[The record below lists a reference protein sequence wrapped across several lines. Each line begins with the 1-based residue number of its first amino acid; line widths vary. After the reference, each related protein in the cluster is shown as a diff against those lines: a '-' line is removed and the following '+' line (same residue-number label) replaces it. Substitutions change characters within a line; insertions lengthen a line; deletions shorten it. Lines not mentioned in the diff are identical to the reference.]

1 MMGVSGAPPRCRA
14 WRACLSGAPGVS
26 GGRVARG
33 GREHERRWP
42 MPGVGRATPGARVVP
57 GPRAGRVSSAGSG
70 AHRSR
75 TAPDGNAE
83 AACGP
88 CRRGRR
94 ALAPARSRRHP
105 RLSRPTQP
113 RRRRREA
120 PTRRVGGWRRHDVIV
135 IRGGSSLRRRR
146 DRDGVGQRVGARRNF
161 CNLFT
166 RISGSPRPTSRVPG
180 QRRSRRA
187 CPRASRGSARCFAVE
202 SCSRSGARYGTLT
215 SPPPSRQE
223 IEAG

>member
-1 MMGVSGAPPRCRA
+1 MADAGCWSGDARRA
-14 WRACLSGAPGVS
+14 RRARSESRPGVV
-26 GGRVARG
+26 GRERCAPEPHRFRRECRG
-33 GREHERRWP
+33 G
-42 MPGVGRATPGARVVP
+42 GL
-57 GPRAGRVSSAGSG
+57 
-70 AHRSR
+70 
-75 TAPDGNAE
+75 
-83 AACGP
+83 

-94 ALAPARSRRHP
+94 ALAPARARRHP
-105 RLSRPTQP
+105 RVSRPTHP

-180 QRRSRRA
+180 QRRPRRA